1 MSDRLSQVSHL
12 VSSVERAEAELAG
25 RLAFEFKAPS
35 KGFDTSKVVLLC
47 WWFDDHADGLVV
59 VMRWSCCSP

>member
-1 MSDRLSQVSHL
+1 M

-35 KGFDTSKVVLLC
+35 KGFDTSKVVMW
-47 WWFDDHADGLVV
+47 WWFDGHMVLLL
-59 VMRWSCCSP
+59 